1 MRRLLLSTLIAFAA
15 AAPAAAQQV
24 TVTSGPI
31 SADVG
36 PVGNDVDFGT
46 IPTVLAQ
53 TFSPTGGFNYLQ
65 SFQFFMSQGFG
76 TGGSSLA
83 LQASVYAFD
92 TDHLVG
98 SALFTPIDLFG
109 TESVTEQSVTIAN
122 SEHPLN
128 WFLTPGQTYAL
139 VLSSING
146 APQPDHATIT
156 VAASDAPF
164 LGGSLFYALATDP
177 ADLTDAGAF
186 TDAGSVFGAGPGAL
200 EAAGS
205 ATFSTD
211 RVVGTPEPST
221 VVMLA
226 SGLIPLGA
234 VVRRR
239 RRVA

>member
-1 MRRLLLSTLIAFAA
+1 MRRVILSTLIAATM
-15 AAPAAAQQV
+15 AAPIAAQQV

-31 SADVG
+31 STQVG
-36 PVGNDVDFGT
+36 PIGNDIDSPVA
-46 IPTVLAQ
+46 TVFAQ

-65 SFQFFMSQGFG
+65 SFQFFLFQGLG
-76 TGGSSLA
+76 PGGSALA
-83 LQASVYAFD
+83 LEANAFAFD

-98 SALFTPIDLFG
+98 SALFSPVNFFG
-109 TESVTEQSVTIAN
+109 TESMSGESVTVGS

-128 WFLTPGQTYAL
+128 WFFTPGQTYAI
-139 VLSSING
+139 VLSSIGG
-146 APQPDHATIT
+146 APQPDHATDYLGAT
-156 VAASDAPF
+156 DATF
-164 LGGSLFYALATDP
+164 LGGSLFYSIMTDP
-177 ADLTDAGAF
+177 AHLTDAGAF
-186 TDAGSVFGAGPGAL
+186 SDAGADFGAGPGTL

-226 SGLIPLGA
+226 TGLIPLGA

-239 RRVA
+239 RRAA